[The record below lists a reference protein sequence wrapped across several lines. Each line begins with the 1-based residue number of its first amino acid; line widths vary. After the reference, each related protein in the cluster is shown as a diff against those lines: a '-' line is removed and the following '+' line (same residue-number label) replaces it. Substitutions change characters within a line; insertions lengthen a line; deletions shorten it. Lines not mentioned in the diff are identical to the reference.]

1 MSSVKH
7 NKKDLQY
14 MSSVS
19 EAMAQQ
25 APRGASALLW
35 TMVLFIII
43 AICWAMWAELDEIT
57 RGDGEI
63 IPSSQLQVIETL
75 EGGAVSEILVKEG
88 DIVEKGQVL
97 LRIDD
102 IRFSSS
108 LKENQVRQFELI
120 AKAARLRAEADNV
133 EFVSPEGFPAEYQ
146 SMIEQESFLYSTRK
160 EEMMAGLAGLQQQ
173 VSQRGQE
180 LKAAKSQEGQ
190 LKRSYSLLKRE
201 LDITRPLLSEGVIS
215 EVEFLRLKRQLNDL
229 QGELS
234 GVRLNIPRIESTL
247 QETKENLGGAK
258 LQFRNE
264 ALRELNEVGAE
275 ISRIKQSL
283 TGMNDRIDRAEV
295 KAPVKGTVKQLLVNT
310 VEGVVQPGD
319 ELLNIIPWE
328 DTLLVE
334 ARIRPSDIANIVPGQ
349 KAVIKVTAYDFSIY
363 GGVDAKVIFV
373 SASTILDEEGQ
384 SYYLV
389 RLETAQP
396 FIGAVSAELP
406 LMAGMTVGV
415 DILTGK
421 KTVMDYLL
429 KPVLKAKNRALTER

>member
-1 MSSVKH
+1 MAQAKT
-7 NKKDLQY
+7 DLKY

-19 EAMAQQ
+19 EAMAEQS
-25 APRGASALLW
+25 PKGASALLW
-35 TMVLFIII
+35 SMLLFVVI
-43 AICWAMWAELDEIT
+43 AIVWACWAELDEIT

-75 EGGAVSEILVKEG
+75 EGGALSEILVREG

-108 LKENQVRQFELI
+108 FKENQVRQYELI
-120 AKAARLRAEADNV
+120 AKAARLQAEADNT
-133 EFVSPEGFPAEYQ
+133 EFVPPKDFPSEYE
-146 SMIEQESFLYSTRK
+146 SMLSQEKSLYVTRK
-160 EEMMAGLAGLQQQ
+160 AEMLAGLGGLEQQ
-173 VSQRGQE
+173 VEQRKQE
-180 LKAAKSQEGQ
+180 LKAAQSQERQ
-190 LKRSYSLLKRE
+190 LERSYGLLKRE
-201 LDITRPLLSEGVIS
+201 LDITRPLLKEGVIS

-247 QETKENLGGAK
+247 QETKQNLDGSE

-264 ALRELNEVGAE
+264 ARRELNEVVAE
-275 ISRIKQSL
+275 SARIQQAL

-319 ELLNIIPWE
+319 ELLNIKPWE
-328 DTLLVE
+328 DKLLVE
-334 ARIRPSDIANIVPGQ
+334 ARIRPSDIANIAPGQ
-349 KAVIKVTAYDFSIY
+349 AAVIKVSAYDFSIY
-363 GGVDAKVIFV
+363 GGVDASVVFV
-373 SASTILDEEGQ
+373 SPSTILDEEGE

-389 RLETAQP
+389 RLETVKP
-396 FIGAVSAELP
+396 YLGTVEAELP
-406 LMAGMTVGV
+406 LIAGMTVSV

-429 KPVLKAKNRALTER
+429 KPVLKAKDRALTER

>member
-1 MSSVKH
+1 MAQA
-7 NKKDLQY
+7 KKDLHY

-19 EAMAQQ
+19 EAMAEQS
-25 APRGASALLW
+25 PKGASALLW
-35 TMVLFIII
+35 TMLIFVVF
-43 AICWAMWAELDEIT
+43 AIVWACWAELDEIT

-75 EGGAVSEILVKEG
+75 EGGALSEILVREG

-108 LKENQVRQFELI
+108 FKENQVRQYELI
-120 AKAARLRAEADNV
+120 AKSARLQAEADNT
-133 EFVSPEGFPAEYQ
+133 EFVPPKDFPSEYQ
-146 SMIEQESFLYSTRK
+146 SMLSQEKSLFVTRK
-160 EEMMAGLAGLQQQ
+160 AEMLAGLGGLEQQ
-173 VSQRGQE
+173 VAQRKQE
-180 LKAAKSQEGQ
+180 LKAAQSQARQ
-190 LKRSYSLLKRE
+190 LERSYGLLKRE
-201 LDITRPLLSEGVIS
+201 LDITRPLLKEGVIS

-247 QETKENLGGAK
+247 QETKQNLDGAE
-258 LQFRNE
+258 LQFRGEARRDLNE
-264 ALRELNEVGAE
+264 AVAE
-275 ISRIKQSL
+275 SARIQQAL

-328 DTLLVE
+328 DKLLVE
-334 ARIRPSDIANIVPGQ
+334 ARIRPSDIANIAPGQ
-349 KAVIKVTAYDFSIY
+349 AAVIKVSAYDFSIY
-363 GGVDAKVIFV
+363 GGAEASVVFV
-373 SASTILDEEGQ
+373 SPSTILDEEGE

-389 RLETAQP
+389 RLETDQP
-396 FIGAVSAELP
+396 YLGTVEAELP
-406 LMAGMTVGV
+406 LIAGMTVSV

>member
-1 MSSVKH
+1 MAQA
-7 NKKDLQY
+7 KKDLQY

-19 EAMAQQ
+19 EAMAEQT
-25 APRGASALLW
+25 PKGASALLW
-35 TMVLFIII
+35 SMLIFVVFAI
-43 AICWAMWAELDEIT
+43 AWANWAELDEIT

-75 EGGAVSEILVKEG
+75 EGGALSEILVREG
-88 DIVEKGQVL
+88 DVVEKGQVL

-108 LKENQVRQFELI
+108 LKENEVRQYELI
-120 AKAARLRAEADNV
+120 AKAVRLQAEADNK
-133 EFVSPEGFPAEYQ
+133 EFLPPTNFPAEYM
-146 SMIEQESFLYSTRK
+146 SMLDQEKSLFLTRK
-160 EEMMAGLAGLQQQ
+160 AEMSAALGGLEQQ
-173 VSQRGQE
+173 VEQRKQE

-190 LKRSYSLLKRE
+190 LVRSYGLLKRE
-201 LDITRPLLSEGVIS
+201 LDITRPLLKDGVIS

-229 QGELS
+229 WGELS

-247 QETKENLGGAK
+247 QETKQNLDGAE

-264 ALRELNEVGAE
+264 ARRELNEVVAE
-275 ISRIKQSL
+275 SARIKQAL
-283 TGMNDRIDRAEV
+283 TGMNDRINRAEV

-328 DTLLVE
+328 DKLLVE
-334 ARIRPSDIANIVPGQ
+334 ARIRPSDIANISPGQ
-349 KAVIKVTAYDFSIY
+349 AAIIKVSAYDFSIY
-363 GGVDAKVIFV
+363 GGVGASVIFV
-373 SASTILDEEGQ
+373 SPSTILDEEGE

-389 RLETAQP
+389 RLETDEP
-396 FIGAVSAELP
+396 FLGTAEAELP
-406 LMAGMTVGV
+406 LIAGMTVSV

-421 KTVMDYLL
+421 KTVMDYIL
-429 KPVLKAKNRALTER
+429 KPVLKAKNKALTER

>member
-1 MSSVKH
+1 MNH

-19 EAMAQQ
+19 EAMAEQ

-35 TMVLFIII
+35 AMLLFIVI
-43 AICWAMWAELDEIT
+43 AIFWATWAELDEIT

-108 LKENQVRQFELI
+108 LKENQVRQYELI
-120 AKAARLRAEADNV
+120 AKAARLKAESDNV
-133 EFVSPEGFPAEYQ
+133 EFISPEGFPEEYQ
-146 SMIEQESFLYSTRK
+146 SMIEQEKFLFSTRK
-160 EEMMAGLAGLQQQ
+160 EEMLAGLGGLEQQ
-173 VSQRGQE
+173 VAQRGQE

-190 LKRSYSLLKRE
+190 LQRSYSLLKRE
-201 LDITRPLLSEGVIS
+201 LDITRPLLKEGVIS

-229 QGELS
+229 LGELS

-247 QETKENLGGAK
+247 QETKQKLGESE

-264 ALRELNEVGAE
+264 ARRELNEVGAE
-275 ISRIKQSL
+275 VSRIKQAL

-334 ARIRPSDIANIVPGQ
+334 AKIRPSDIANIAPGQ
-349 KAVIKVTAYDFSIY
+349 KAVIKVSAYDFSIY
-363 GGVDAKVIFV
+363 GGVGANVVFI
-373 SASTILDEEGQ
+373 SPSTILDEEGE
-384 SYYLV
+384 SHYLV
-389 RLETAQP
+389 RLETEQP
-396 FIGAVSAELP
+396 FLGTASTELP

>member
-1 MSSVKH
+1 M
-7 NKKDLQY
+7 
-14 MSSVS
+14 
-19 EAMAQQ
+19 
-25 APRGASALLW
+25 
-35 TMVLFIII
+35 
-43 AICWAMWAELDEIT
+43 
-57 RGDGEI
+57 
-63 IPSSQLQVIETL
+63 
-75 EGGAVSEILVKEG
+75 
-88 DIVEKGQVL
+88 L

-108 LKENQVRQFELI
+108 LKENQVRQYELI
-120 AKAARLRAEADNV
+120 AKAARLKAESDNV
-133 EFVSPEGFPAEYQ
+133 EFISPEGFPEEYQ
-146 SMIEQESFLYSTRK
+146 SMIEQEKFLFSTRK
-160 EEMMAGLAGLQQQ
+160 EEMLAGLGGLEQQ
-173 VSQRGQE
+173 VAQRGQE

-190 LKRSYSLLKRE
+190 LQRSYSLLKRE
-201 LDITRPLLSEGVIS
+201 LDITRPLLKEGVIS

-229 QGELS
+229 LGELS

-247 QETKENLGGAK
+247 QETKQKLGESE

-264 ALRELNEVGAE
+264 ARRELNEVGAE
-275 ISRIKQSL
+275 VSRIKQAL

-334 ARIRPSDIANIVPGQ
+334 AKIRPSDIANIAPGQ
-349 KAVIKVTAYDFSIY
+349 KAVIKVSAYDFSIY
-363 GGVDAKVIFV
+363 GGVGANVVFI
-373 SASTILDEEGQ
+373 SPSTILDEEGE
-384 SYYLV
+384 SHYLV
-389 RLETAQP
+389 RLETEQP
-396 FIGAVSAELP
+396 FLGTASAELP
-406 LMAGMTVGV
+406 LIAGMTVGV

>member
-1 MSSVKH
+1 MSDMNH

-19 EAMAQQ
+19 EAMAEQ

-35 TMVLFIII
+35 AMVLFIVI
-43 AICWAMWAELDEIT
+43 AIFWATWAELDEIT

-88 DIVEKGQVL
+88 DVVEKGQVL

-108 LKENQVRQFELI
+108 LKENQVRQYELI
-120 AKAARLRAEADNV
+120 AKAARLKAESDNV
-133 EFVSPEGFPAEYQ
+133 EFISPEGFPQEYQ
-146 SMIEQESFLYSTRK
+146 SMIEQEKFLFSTRK
-160 EEMMAGLAGLQQQ
+160 EEMLAGLGGLKQQ

-190 LKRSYSLLKRE
+190 LQRSYSLLKRE
-201 LDITRPLLSEGVIS
+201 LDITRPLLKEGVIS

-229 QGELS
+229 LGELS

-247 QETKENLGGAK
+247 QETKQKLGESE

-264 ALRELNEVGAE
+264 ARREFNEVGAE
-275 ISRIKQSL
+275 VSRIKQAL

-334 ARIRPSDIANIVPGQ
+334 AKIRPSDIANIAPGQ
-349 KAVIKVTAYDFSIY
+349 KAVIKVSAYDFSIY
-363 GGVDAKVIFV
+363 GGVGANVVFI
-373 SASTILDEEGQ
+373 SPSTILDEEGE
-384 SYYLV
+384 SHYLV
-389 RLETAQP
+389 RLETEKP
-396 FIGAVSAELP
+396 FLGTASTELP
-406 LMAGMTVGV
+406 LIAGMTVGV

>member
-1 MSSVKH
+1 MAQA
-7 NKKDLQY
+7 KKDLSY

-19 EAMAQQ
+19 EAMAEQS
-25 APRGASALLW
+25 PKGASALLW
-35 TMVLFIII
+35 SMLIFVVF
-43 AICWAMWAELDEIT
+43 AIVWANWAELDEIT

-75 EGGAVSEILVKEG
+75 EGGALSEILVREG
-88 DIVEKGQVL
+88 DVVEKGQVL

-108 LKENQVRQFELI
+108 LKENEVRQYELI
-120 AKAARLRAEADNV
+120 AKAARLQAEADSK
-133 EFVSPEGFPAEYQ
+133 EFIPPKGFPAEYK
-146 SMIEQESFLYSTRK
+146 SMLDQEKSLFLTRK
-160 EEMMAGLAGLQQQ
+160 AEMLAGLGGLEQQ
-173 VSQRGQE
+173 VEQRKQE

-190 LKRSYSLLKRE
+190 LVRSYGLLKRE
-201 LDITRPLLSEGVIS
+201 LDITRPLLKDGVIS

-229 QGELS
+229 WGELS

-247 QETKENLGGAK
+247 QETKQNLDGAE
-258 LQFRNE
+258 LQFKNE
-264 ALRELNEVGAE
+264 ARRELNEVVAE
-275 ISRIKQSL
+275 SARIKQAL
-283 TGMNDRIDRAEV
+283 TGMNDRINRAEV

-328 DTLLVE
+328 DKLLVE

-349 KAVIKVTAYDFSIY
+349 TAIIKVSAYDFSIY
-363 GGVDAKVIFV
+363 GGVGASVVFV
-373 SASTILDEEGQ
+373 SPSTIIDEEGE

-389 RLETAQP
+389 RLETDEP
-396 FIGAVSAELP
+396 FLGTVEAELP
-406 LMAGMTVGV
+406 LIAGMTVSV

-421 KTVMDYLL
+421 KTVMDYIL
-429 KPVLKAKNRALTER
+429 KPVLKAKDKALTER

>member
-1 MSSVKH
+1 MAQA
-7 NKKDLQY
+7 KKDLHY

-19 EAMAQQ
+19 EAMAEQS
-25 APRGASALLW
+25 PKGASALLW
-35 TMVLFIII
+35 AMLIFVVI
-43 AICWAMWAELDEIT
+43 AIVWACWAELDEIT

-75 EGGAVSEILVKEG
+75 EGGALSEILVREG
-88 DIVEKGQVL
+88 DVVEKGQVL

-108 LKENQVRQFELI
+108 FKENQVRQYELI
-120 AKAARLRAEADNV
+120 AKAARLQAEADDK
-133 EFVSPEGFPAEYQ
+133 EFVPPKDFPTEYQ
-146 SMIEQESFLYSTRK
+146 SMLAQEKSLYVTRK
-160 EEMMAGLAGLQQQ
+160 AEMLAGLGGLEQQ
-173 VSQRGQE
+173 VSQRKQE
-180 LKAAKSQEGQ
+180 LKAAESQERQ
-190 LKRSYSLLKRE
+190 LQRSYGLLKRE
-201 LDITRPLLSEGVIS
+201 LDITRPLLKEGVIS

-247 QETKENLGGAK
+247 QETMQNLDGAE

-264 ALRELNEVGAE
+264 ARRELNETVAE
-275 ISRIKQSL
+275 SARIKQAL

-295 KAPVKGTVKQLLVNT
+295 RAPVKGTVKQLLVNT

-328 DTLLVE
+328 DKLLVE
-334 ARIRPSDIANIVPGQ
+334 ARIRPSDIANIAPGQ
-349 KAVIKVTAYDFSIY
+349 AAVIKVSAYDFSIY
-363 GGVDAKVIFV
+363 GGVGASVVFV
-373 SASTILDEEGQ
+373 SPSTILDEEGE

-389 RLETAQP
+389 RLETDKPYLGTAE
-396 FIGAVSAELP
+396 AELP
-406 LMAGMTVGV
+406 LIAGMTVSV

-429 KPVLKAKNRALTER
+429 KPVLKAKDRALTER

>member
-1 MSSVKH
+1 MNSVDQ
-7 NKKDLQY
+7 NKNDLQY

-19 EAMAQQ
+19 EAIAEQT
-25 APRGASALLW
+25 PRGASALLW
-35 TMVLFIII
+35 TVVLFIVI
-43 AICWAMWAELDEIT
+43 AIFWAIWAELDEIT

-75 EGGAVSEILVKEG
+75 EGGAVSEILVREG

-120 AKAARLRAEADNV
+120 AKAARLKAEADNI
-133 EFVSPEGFPAEYQ
+133 EFDSPKGFPAEYQ
-146 SMIEQESFLYSTRK
+146 TMIEQEHFLYSTRK
-160 EEMMAGLAGLQQQ
+160 AEMMAGLAGLQQQ
-173 VSQRGQE
+173 VSQRNQE

-190 LKRSYSLLKRE
+190 LKRSYGLLKRE
-201 LDITRPLLSEGVIS
+201 LDITRPLLKEGVIS

-247 QETKENLGGAK
+247 QETKEKLGGSE

-264 ALRELNEVGAE
+264 ARRELNEVGAE

-328 DTLLVE
+328 DALLVE
-334 ARIRPSDIANIVPGQ
+334 ARIRPSDIANIAPGQ

-363 GGVDAKVIFV
+363 GGVDAKVIFI
-373 SASTILDEEGQ
+373 SPSTILDEEGE

-389 RLETAQP
+389 RLETEKP
-396 FIGAVSAELP
+396 YIGTASTELP
-406 LMAGMTVGV
+406 LIAGMTVGV

>member
-1 MSSVKH
+1 MDSMNR

-19 EAMAQQ
+19 EAMAEQ

-35 TMVLFIII
+35 AMLLFIVI
-43 AICWAMWAELDEIT
+43 AIFWATWAELDEIT

-108 LKENQVRQFELI
+108 LKENQVRQYELI
-120 AKAARLRAEADNV
+120 AKAARLKAESDNV
-133 EFVSPEGFPAEYQ
+133 EFISPEGFPKEYQ
-146 SMIEQESFLYSTRK
+146 SMIEQEKFLFSTRK
-160 EEMMAGLAGLQQQ
+160 EEMLAGLGGLEQQ

-180 LKAAKSQEGQ
+180 LKAAKSQAGQ
-190 LKRSYSLLKRE
+190 LQRSYSLLKRE
-201 LDITRPLLSEGVIS
+201 LDITRPLLKEGVIS

-247 QETKENLGGAK
+247 QETKQKLGESE

-264 ALRELNEVGAE
+264 ARRELNEVGAE
-275 ISRIKQSL
+275 VSRIKQAL

-334 ARIRPSDIANIVPGQ
+334 AKIRPSDIANIAPGQ
-349 KAVIKVTAYDFSIY
+349 KAVIKVSAYDFSIY
-363 GGVDAKVIFV
+363 GGVGANVIFI
-373 SASTILDEEGQ
+373 SPSTILDEEGE
-384 SYYLV
+384 SHYLV
-389 RLETAQP
+389 RLETEQP
-396 FIGAVSAELP
+396 FLGTASTELP
-406 LMAGMTVGV
+406 LIAGMTVGV

>member
-1 MSSVKH
+1 MSQKQ
-7 NKKDLQY
+7 KDLQY
-14 MSSVS
+14 MSSIS
-19 EAMAQQ
+19 EAIAEQ
-25 APRGASALLW
+25 APGGARALLW
-35 TMVLFIII
+35 MIVLFILL
-43 AICWAMWAELDEIT
+43 AIYWASWAELDEIT

-63 IPSSQLQVIETL
+63 IPSSQLQIVETL
-75 EGGAVSEILVKEG
+75 EGGAVSEILVREG
-88 DIVEKGQVL
+88 DLVQKGQVL

-108 LKENQVRQFELI
+108 LKENQVRLYELV
-120 AKAARLRAEADNV
+120 AKSARLKAEGDGIP
-133 EFVSPEGFPAEYQ
+133 FDKGVSLPEQYQ
-146 SMIEQESFLYSTRK
+146 SMIDQEQFLYTARQAELKASLGALK
-160 EEMMAGLAGLQQQ
+160 QQ
-173 VSQRGQE
+173 VKQRDQE
-180 LKAAKSQEGQ
+180 LKAARSQEQQ
-190 LKRSYSLLKRE
+190 LVRSYNLLRRELTITEPLLK
-201 LDITRPLLSEGVIS
+201 EGVIS

-247 QETKENLGGAK
+247 EETKQNLGEAE

-264 ALRELNEVGAE
+264 ARRELNEVGAE
-275 ISRIKQSL
+275 ISRLKEAL
-283 TGMNDRIDRAEV
+283 TGMNDRINRAEV
-295 KAPVKGTVKQLLVNT
+295 RAPVKGTVKQLLVNT

-334 ARIRPSDIANIVPGQ
+334 ARVKPADIANIAIGQ
-349 KAVIKVTAYDFSIY
+349 RAVIKVSAYDFSIY
-363 GGVDAKVIFV
+363 GGVDAKVLFV
-373 SASTILDEEGQ
+373 SPSTIIDEEGN

-389 RLETAQP
+389 RLQTDQP
-396 FIGAVSAELP
+396 FVTAVDKKLP

>member
-1 MSSVKH
+1 MAQA
-7 NKKDLQY
+7 KKDLHY

-19 EAMAQQ
+19 EAMAEQS
-25 APRGASALLW
+25 PKGASALLW
-35 TMVLFIII
+35 AMLIFVVV
-43 AICWAMWAELDEIT
+43 AIVWAFWAELDEIT

-75 EGGAVSEILVKEG
+75 EGGALSEILVREG

-108 LKENQVRQFELI
+108 FKENQVRQYELI
-120 AKAARLRAEADNV
+120 AKSARLEAEADNTD
-133 EFVSPEGFPAEYQ
+133 FVPPQGFPIEYQ
-146 SMIEQESFLYSTRK
+146 SMLAQEKSLFVTRK
-160 EEMMAGLAGLQQQ
+160 AEMLAGLGGLEQQ
-173 VSQRGQE
+173 VEQRKQE
-180 LKAAKSQEGQ
+180 LKAAQSQERQ
-190 LKRSYSLLKRE
+190 LERSYGLLKRE
-201 LDITRPLLSEGVIS
+201 LDITRPLLKDGVIS

-247 QETKENLGGAK
+247 QETKQNLDGAE

-264 ALRELNEVGAE
+264 ARRELNEVVAE
-275 ISRIKQSL
+275 SARIQQAL

-328 DTLLVE
+328 DKLLVE
-334 ARIRPSDIANIVPGQ
+334 ARIRPSDIANIAPGQ
-349 KAVIKVTAYDFSIY
+349 AAVIKVSAYDFSIY
-363 GGVDAKVIFV
+363 GGVDASVVFV
-373 SASTILDEEGQ
+373 SPSTILDEEGE

-389 RLETAQP
+389 RLETDKP
-396 FIGAVSAELP
+396 YLGAVEAELP
-406 LMAGMTVGV
+406 LIAGMTVSV

-429 KPVLKAKNRALTER
+429 KPVLKAKDRALTER

>member
-1 MSSVKH
+1 MDSMKH

-19 EAMAQQ
+19 EAMAEQ

-35 TMVLFIII
+35 TMLLFIII
-43 AICWAMWAELDEIT
+43 AIVWANWAELDEIT

-75 EGGAVSEILVKEG
+75 EGGALSEILVREG
-88 DIVEKGQVL
+88 DVVEKGQVL

-108 LKENQVRQFELI
+108 LKENQVRQYELI
-120 AKAARLRAEADNV
+120 AKAARLKAESDNV
-133 EFVSPEGFPAEYQ
+133 EFINPEGFPAEYQ
-146 SMIEQESFLYSTRK
+146 SMIEQERFLFGARK
-160 EEMMAGLAGLQQQ
+160 EEMLAGLGGLQQQ
-173 VSQRGQE
+173 VAQRGQE
-180 LKAAKSQEGQ
+180 LKAARSQERQ
-190 LKRSYSLLKRE
+190 LQRSYSLLKRE
-201 LDITRPLLSEGVIS
+201 LDITRPLLKEGVIS

-229 QGELS
+229 LGELS

-247 QETKENLGGAK
+247 QETKQKLGESE

-264 ALRELNEVGAE
+264 ARRELNEVGAE
-275 ISRIKQSL
+275 VSRIKQAL

-334 ARIRPSDIANIVPGQ
+334 AQIRPSDIANIAPGQ
-349 KAVIKVTAYDFSIY
+349 KAVIKVSAYDFSIY
-363 GGVDAKVIFV
+363 GGVGASVVFI
-373 SASTILDEEGQ
+373 SPSTILDEEGE

-389 RLETAQP
+389 RLETEQP
-396 FIGAVSAELP
+396 FLGTASADLP
-406 LMAGMTVGV
+406 LIAGMTVSV